1 MAQIVP
7 STAQKQ
13 ALYGPV
19 DPGTGH
25 IRHSTVPYPPCHA
38 RYGRYATMA
47 LLYRTVPCPVLSMLP
62 CYATLDRLVD
72 SGSLV
77 LLVRWIGPTACRVAP
92 ARALPDG
99 GVVHRDKGNPRELA
113 LVESPSA
120 LVRYWSMSNPR
131 DRALVGLS
139 TEALFSP
146 LFWVIFEVPVEGA
159 CGGCHFC
166 DEKWVKKGPPSM
178 RFFVNNF
185 LE

>member
-77 LLVRWIGPTACRVAP
+77 LLVRWIATAVCRAAPCQGSARRGSGSPRQGQSTGTGSGGVTFRSGPLLVYEQSTRSGPGGALYGGPFFTLVLGHFRGACRGRLWRV
-92 ARALPDG
+92 
-99 GVVHRDKGNPRELA
+99 
-113 LVESPSA
+113 S
-120 LVRYWSMSNPR
+120 
-131 DRALVGLS
+131 
-139 TEALFSP
+139 
-146 LFWVIFEVPVEGA
+146 
-159 CGGCHFC
+159 
-166 DEKWVKKGPPSM
+166 
-178 RFFVNNF
+178 F
-185 LE
+185 L